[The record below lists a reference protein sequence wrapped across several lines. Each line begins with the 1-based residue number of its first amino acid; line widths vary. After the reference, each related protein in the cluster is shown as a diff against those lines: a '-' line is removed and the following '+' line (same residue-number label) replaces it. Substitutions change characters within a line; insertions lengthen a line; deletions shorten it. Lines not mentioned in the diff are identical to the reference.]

1 MIHIAGSEDNLRI
14 GQGDVN
20 KRIMTL
26 YILLGKGGEV
36 HISLENDIDGYGY
49 LTVTEVKGLLIGIA
63 QKLSLETQQVIM
75 SDYLVDTVFGSI

>member
-1 MIHIAGSEDNLRI
+1 
-14 GQGDVN
+14 
-20 KRIMTL
+20 MTL